1 MRARMVI
8 HCVDSHT
15 AGEPTRV
22 VVAGLPPIPGCT
34 MAEKKAYLQVHHDT
48 VRCGLLREPRGH
60 HDMFGAILLPPTR
73 PEASLGV
80 VFMDNGGYLS
90 MCGHGTIGVVTTA
103 LETGIIPCHEPV
115 TEVVIDTPAGLVY
128 TRALVEKGQVREVTF
143 RNVPAFVF
151 QRDLPVRVPGWGE
164 VQVDVAFGGN
174 FFAIVSARELH
185 LALQPHELDTLVQ
198 LGIRIR
204 DAVNA
209 ALPVRHPAQPHLTGV
224 ELVEFSEPLEPPV
237 PALEPGGLRTPAGS
251 PAPAGARGPACSP
264 DIVVYRNVVVFGEGS
279 VDRSPCGTGTCAK
292 MSSLYA
298 RGELQLGQEFWH
310 YSILDTLF
318 KGRLVGT
325 TTVGD
330 GETALP
336 AVMPEITGSA
346 HLTAFQQFLFDPD
359 DPFVD
364 GFLLSRFVTG

>member
-22 VVAGLPPIPGCT
+22 VVAGLPPIPGRT
-34 MAEKKAYLQVHHDT
+34 MAEKKTYLQAHHDT

-73 PEASLGV
+73 PEAALGV

-103 LETGIIPCHEPV
+103 LETGIIPSYEPV

-128 TRALVEKGQVREVTF
+128 TRALVEKGRVREVTF

-151 QRDLPVRVPGWGE
+151 RRDLPVTVPGWGE
-164 VQVDVAFGGN
+164 VRVDVAFGGN

-185 LALQPHELDTLVQ
+185 LALQPRELDTLVQ

-209 ALPVRHPAQPHLTGV
+209 TLPVRHPSQRHLTGV

-237 PALEPGGLRTPAGS
+237 PALEPAGLRTPAG
-251 PAPAGARGPACSP
+251 
-264 DIVVYRNVVVFGEGS
+264 
-279 VDRSPCGTGTCAK
+279 
-292 MSSLYA
+292 
-298 RGELQLGQEFWH
+298 
-310 YSILDTLF
+310 
-318 KGRLVGT
+318 
-325 TTVGD
+325 
-330 GETALP
+330 
-336 AVMPEITGSA
+336 
-346 HLTAFQQFLFDPD
+346 
-359 DPFVD
+359 
-364 GFLLSRFVTG
+364 